1 MTHHPSFLSSSN
13 NDEMFVYDVYDPTI
27 GENSD
32 MYARCKFCNAIVFEE
47 VFDTH
52 HCEDVVQ

>member
-1 MTHHPSFLSSSN
+1 
-13 NDEMFVYDVYDPTI
+13 MFVYDVYDPTI